1 MAARVEFRRRLL
13 VRLLA
18 GSVLIAACAIA
29 ATAWLAARSTS
40 GAIRAEQGSAL
51 ATDAKIYDTL
61 LGYAA
66 THANWDGVGQ
76 LVADLA
82 RDTGRVIVLT
92 TSARAP
98 IAQSANATLPQTASA
113 VVDPLAVD
121 PALVPNAPSHRIDPR
136 AVGPFAL
143 TQEERAELRERAE
156 KTASCLRERTGY
168 TITVDEL
175 PTGRSVV
182 RSQPSDD
189 LYGIKFC
196 GLSGLDALTPTEQT
210 SLNAL
215 NDAVNACVTAAN
227 GQPVML
233 RVDMSWLTDTVAAVP
248 TTARPGQPPVAS
260 TPATKPGLPA
270 PAPGAPSSTVTVSPM
285 PKSAAND
292 MVTACMDKSRR
303 AMVLPYTSPA
313 ALLFITDPAGET
325 AAPTGLSRAS
335 ALRIAA
341 VAAAILLLAVGVT
354 VLLATRLTRPI
365 RALTEA
371 AQRMRDGDSSARVT
385 VKSKDEIGQLASVF
399 NELSAHREAL
409 ERQRK
414 DMVSDVSHELRAPL
428 GNIRGWLEAAQDGVA
443 ETDPAFIA
451 SLLEESVVLQRLI
464 DDLQDLALAD
474 AGKLRLHPRTV
485 DVADLIDQVATTHR
499 AQSAVDIRVEVGPV
513 PEIVADPV
521 RLRQVLGNLVGNA
534 VRYGGPDGRV
544 TIRAAQRGDHVVIE
558 VADTGPGI
566 APDDL
571 PQVFDR
577 FWRAEKSRSRQTGG
591 SGLGLAVVRNL
602 VELHDG
608 TVSVASTLGVGTTFT
623 IRLRQTGPRR

>member
-29 ATAWLAARSTS
+29 ATAWLAVRSTS

-66 THANWDGVGQ
+66 THPKWDGVGQ
-76 LVADLA
+76 VVADLA

-92 TSARAP
+92 DNTRAP

-143 TQEERAELRERAE
+143 TPQERADVRSRAERA
-156 KTASCLRERTGY
+156 ASCLREQGF
-168 TITVDEL
+168 TISLTEQ
-175 PTGRSVV
+175 PTGRTILTPIDAVDGV
-182 RSQPSDD
+182 RSCGVPS
-189 LYGIKFC
+189 LAK
-196 GLSGLDALTPTEQT
+196 LTATEQNT
-210 SLNAL
+210 LNAL
-215 NDAVNACVTAAN
+215 YDAVNACLTAANADPVMFKLDLSWLIEGALPMVPTTSRPAQPPSAAPRAPEVTVTAA
-227 GQPVML
+227 
-233 RVDMSWLTDTVAAVP
+233 
-248 TTARPGQPPVAS
+248 
-260 TPATKPGLPA
+260 PA
-270 PAPGAPSSTVTVSPM
+270 PAS
-285 PKSAAND
+285 AND
-292 MVTACMDKSRR
+292 VVSTCVNNSRR

-313 ALLFITDPAGET
+313 ALLFITDPAGDT
-325 AAPTGLSRAS
+325 AAPTGLSTAS

-341 VAAAILLLAVGVT
+341 TAAAVLLLAVGVT
-354 VLLATRLTRPI
+354 VLMATRLTRPI

-371 AQRMRDGDSSARVT
+371 AQRMRDGDSATRVT
-385 VKSKDEIGQLASVF
+385 VRSKDEIGQLAAVF

-443 ETDPAFIA
+443 ETDPTFVA

-474 AGKLRLHPRTV
+474 AGKLRLHPRPV
-485 DVADLIDQVATTHR
+485 DVADLIDQVVATHR
-499 AQSAVDIRVEVGPV
+499 AQSDVDITAEVRAV

-534 VRYGGPDGRV
+534 VRYGGPDGQV
-544 TIRAAQRGDHVVIE
+544 TIRAVQRGDHVVIE
-558 VADTGPGI
+558 VADAGPGI

-571 PQVFDR
+571 PHVFNR

-591 SGLGLAVVRNL
+591 SGLGLAVVRDL

-608 TVSVASTLGVGTTFT
+608 TVTVASTLGEGTTFT
-623 IRLRQTGPRR
+623 VRLRLSGPRR

>member
-29 ATAWLAARSTS
+29 ATAWLAVRSTS

-51 ATDAKIYDTL
+51 ATDAKIYDKL

-66 THANWDGVGQ
+66 THPDWTGVGP
-76 LVADLA
+76 VVSELA
-82 RDTGRVIVLT
+82 RETGRVIVLT
-92 TSARAP
+92 TGTRAP

-113 VVDPLAVD
+113 EVDPLAVD
-121 PALVPNAPSHRIDPR
+121 PALVPNAPSNQIDPR
-136 AVGPFAL
+136 AVGPFKL
-143 TQEERAELRERAE
+143 TPEERADVRKRAE
-156 KTASCLRERTGY
+156 DAATCLSGRDYGVFTPVEQPNGRTVLRGQSP
-168 TITVDEL
+168 DEL
-175 PTGRSVV
+175 VGV
-182 RSQPSDD
+182 RICGVPS
-189 LYGIKFC
+189 
-196 GLSGLDALTPTEQT
+196 LDRLTATEQNAFTALT
-210 SLNAL
+210 
-215 NDAVNACVTAAN
+215 DAVNACLTAAN
-227 GQPVML
+227 GGQVI
-233 RVDMSWLTDTVAAVP
+233 VKFDISWLTDGLAPFVP
-248 TTARPGQPPVAS
+248 TTSKPASPQVALTPPQPPKS
-260 TPATKPGLPA
+260 TVTTAPMPTAAPGS
-270 PAPGAPSSTVTVSPM
+270 PGAPTEQIQSCVDS
-285 PKSAAND
+285 
-292 MVTACMDKSRR
+292 SRR
-303 AMVLPYTSPA
+303 KLVKPYTSPT
-313 ALLFITDPAGET
+313 ALLFITDPAGDT
-325 AAPTGLSRAS
+325 AAPTGLSTAS

-341 VAAAILLLAVGVT
+341 TAAAVLLLAVGVT
-354 VLLATRLTRPI
+354 VLMATRLTRPI

-371 AQRMRDGDSSARVT
+371 AQRMRDGDSSARVA
-385 VKSKDEIGQLASVF
+385 VRSKDEIGQLAAVF

-474 AGKLRLHPRTV
+474 AGKLRLHPRPV
-485 DVADLIDQVATTHR
+485 DLADLIDQVAATHR
-499 AQSAVDIRVEVGPV
+499 AQSDVDITVDVRSV
-513 PEIVADPV
+513 PETVADPV

-544 TIRAAQRGDHVVIE
+544 TIRAVPRGDHVVIE

-566 APDDL
+566 AADDL
-571 PQVFDR
+571 PQVFNR

-591 SGLGLAVVRNL
+591 SGLGLAVVRDL
-602 VELHDG
+602 VELHEG
-608 TVSVASTLGVGTTFT
+608 TVTVASTLGEGTTFT
-623 IRLRQTGPRR
+623 IRLRRSGPRR